1 MEVMKLSEEDYS
13 FILSLFKIKK
23 FLSFFIK
30 KTQTKPNSNNTI
42 ATELCVSVYKTSQK
56 TN

>member
-23 FLSFFIK
+23 FLSVFIK
-30 KTQTKPNSNNTI
+30 KTQIKPNNNNTI
-42 ATELCVSVYKTSQK
+42 ATELCVSVYKTSLK